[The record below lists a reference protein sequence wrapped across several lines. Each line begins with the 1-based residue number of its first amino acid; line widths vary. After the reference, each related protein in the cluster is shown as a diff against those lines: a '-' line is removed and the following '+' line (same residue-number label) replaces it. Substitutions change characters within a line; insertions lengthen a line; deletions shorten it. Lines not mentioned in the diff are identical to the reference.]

1 MSPDIFKTIRFGNRE
16 DLAISALAAVE
27 AHGNYTS
34 RIEFTCYS
42 GPEDELK
49 TPSLPLAAS
58 KVLEGHLTPNLH
70 TVWLKFEFNFD
81 DGREWDSRGTSGGSI
96 YVFEE
101 CEDDDYVRE
110 EEQIW
115 KWRALMKET
124 WEALTA
130 NEYVRE
136 LILDEFIPKWTST
149 FGTDEFCEFLSRLE
163 SATFNIL
170 GLDNGACWRT
180 NTQEG
185 YTEFLESLD
194 TSFFH
199 HMSGLKHLHIWAGDP
214 LGLEGW
220 RHIPLAVKPKD
231 LPVLQ
236 SFKLQNCFVCPEIVT
251 FVQSHAHVLRSLDVK
266 DCFSAGDRGPMA
278 DDAIYWAKFFDG
290 IYEAN
295 PSLTEFIAGGD
306 RVLLEYDDDPF
317 SERVQDIRQK
327 LEASP
332 VLKLFD
338 YKYLSDKYG
347 SRHSNVE
354 ENVEQFINGN
364 DQRAYDRLMGLTQEN
379 AARQGNEHGHT
390 G

>member
-1 MSPDIFKTIRFGNRE
+1 MASILALPQELLLQVCKQLELSDKVRLSTTCKGYRTQLSPEIFETIHFGNRE

-42 GPEDELK
+42 GPEDEL
-49 TPSLPLAAS
+49 TAPSLPLAAS

-70 TVWLKFEFNFD
+70 TVRLQFEFNFD
-81 DGREWDSRGTSGGSI
+81 DGRDWDSRAVSGGSI
-96 YVFEE
+96 FVFEE

-124 WEALTA
+124 WAALTA
-130 NEYVRE
+130 NKYVRE
-136 LILDEFIPKWTST
+136 LILDDFIPKMTST
-149 FGTDEFCEFLSRLE
+149 FGTDEFREFLSRLE
-163 SATFNIL
+163 SATFNIHS
-170 GLDNGACWRT
+170 LDDNTCWRT
-180 NTQEG
+180 NTQEC
-185 YTEFLESLD
+185 YIEYLENLD

-199 HMSGLKHLHIWAGDP
+199 HMSGLKHLHIWAGEP

-220 RHIPLAVKPKD
+220 CHIPIPLRPKD

-236 SFKLQNCFVCPEIVT
+236 SLKLQNCFVCPEIVA
-251 FVQSHAHVLRSLDVK
+251 FVQGHAHVLRSLDVK
-266 DCFSAGDRGPMA
+266 DCFSAGDGGGMT

-306 RVLLEYDDDPF
+306 KVLLEYDNGPV

-327 LEASP
+327 LK
-332 VLKLFD
+332 VL
-338 YKYLSDKYG
+338 
-347 SRHSNVE
+347 
-354 ENVEQFINGN
+354 
-364 DQRAYDRLMGLTQEN
+364 
-379 AARQGNEHGHT
+379 
-390 G
+390 